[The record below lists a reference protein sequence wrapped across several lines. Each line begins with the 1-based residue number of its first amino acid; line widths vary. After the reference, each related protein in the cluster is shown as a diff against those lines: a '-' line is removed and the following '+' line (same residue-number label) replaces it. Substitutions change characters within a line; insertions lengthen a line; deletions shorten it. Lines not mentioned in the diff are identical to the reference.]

1 MRRGVD
7 MDCAV
12 TGSAFDD
19 SARRPPFG
27 ALHRSTIEGIDL
39 RHLRYA
45 LLAAELRSFAKAA
58 ASLRVKQA
66 TLSRH
71 IAYLERRFEAVLFTR
86 STRGVVPTEA
96 GLVFLDSARRVLD
109 EMEGLH
115 EKTRAVGHGTAGTV
129 GVGFITS
136 ITAGNLRSSLIAFGT
151 DRPNVRLRCVED
163 ERQHLLSKLD
173 AGSLDMLIISGSATY
188 PDTQRLSLWSERMFV
203 ALHSD
208 HPLAAREQ
216 IYWSDLQQ
224 ETFLAPKTT
233 ADDIQAMV
241 QTRLARP
248 GNPPVVEVTDL
259 SRETILGV
267 VGAGHGTTI
276 ISAGSTGLRVDN
288 VVYRELFDATGPHV
302 LNFSAY
308 WRGDNRNPALHT
320 FLGFLRDRYALAC
333 PSR

>member
-1 MRRGVD
+1 

-12 TGSAFDD
+12 TGGPFDP
-19 SARRPPFG
+19 SKRRPPFG
-27 ALHRSTIEGIDL
+27 ALNRSTIEGIEL
-39 RHLRYA
+39 KHLRYA

-58 ASLRVKQA
+58 AALRVKQA
-66 TLSRH
+66 TISGH
-71 IAYLERRFEAVLFTR
+71 IAYLERRFEAVLFNR

-96 GLVFLDSARRVLD
+96 GLVFLDSARRVLA

-115 EKTRAVGHGTAGTV
+115 EKTSAVGHGTAGTV
-129 GVGFITS
+129 GIGFITS
-136 ITAGNLRSSLIAFGT
+136 ITAGNLRSSLIAFG
-151 DRPNVRLRCVED
+151 DGQPDVRLRCVED

-173 AGSLDMLIISGSATY
+173 AGSLDMLIISGTAAH

-203 ALHSD
+203 ALHVD
-208 HPLAAREQ
+208 NPLAAREQ
-216 IYWSDLQQ
+216 IYWSDLQN
-224 ETFLAPKTT
+224 ETFVAPKTT
-233 ADDIQAMV
+233 ADDILAMV

-248 GNPPVVEVTDL
+248 GHPPIVEVTDL

-267 VGAGHGTTI
+267 VSAGHGITI

-288 VVYRELFDATGPHV
+288 VVYRELFDSTGPHV

-308 WRGDNRNPALHT
+308 WRADNRNPALQT
-320 FLGFLRDRYALAC
+320 FIGFLRDRYSLAC